1 LPTESRDRV
10 CDVKTDRTPRRRWI
24 SWTLLGLV
32 AYAVF
37 LVVLLPAGLVWEQ
50 ARDRGMVPHGVTA
63 QGVTGTLWRGSVA
76 SLTLPNNMVVSEMT
90 WTFRPAVL
98 LTGRLGW
105 SISARPPD
113 GHVQG
118 RVAVGAGGVSVSGAR
133 ADLDAA
139 SAAAPFLVLPI
150 VIEGRLAL
158 DLEHLALGRDG
169 QVRAASGVLGWLDAG
184 AGLPEAVPL
193 GDLRGEL
200 ATGEGGA
207 LRLVVRDQGGPLIA
221 EGTVEV
227 GPGGRYRIDGVAGS
241 RAGAD
246 PRLAQALRM
255 MGNPG
260 PDGRTPI
267 RLSGAM

>member
-1 LPTESRDRV
+1 M
-10 CDVKTDRTPRRRWI
+10 KTGRSPRRRWI
-24 SWTLLGLV
+24 SWALLGLF

-50 ARDRGMVPHGVTA
+50 IRDRGMVPPGVSA
-63 QGVTGTLWRGSVA
+63 QAVAGTLWTGSMA
-76 SLTLPNNMVVSEMT
+76 RLTLPNNMVLSEVT
-90 WTFRPAVL
+90 WAFRPGAL

-105 SISARPPD
+105 SLSARPPN

-118 RVAVGAGGVSVSGAR
+118 QVAVGAGGLSVSGTR

-139 SAAAPFLVLPI
+139 STAAPFLVLPI

-158 DLEHLALGRDG
+158 DLQHLALARDG
-169 QVRAASGVLGWLDAG
+169 QVRAARGVLGWLDAG
-184 AGLPEAVPL
+184 AGMPEAVPL
-193 GDLRGEL
+193 GDLRAEL
-200 ATGEGGA
+200 AAGEDGA

-221 EGTVEV
+221 EGTVELA
-227 GPGGRYRIDGVAGS
+227 PGGRYRVDGVAGS
-241 RAGAD
+241 RGGAD

-255 MGNPG
+255 LGNPG

-267 RLSGAM
+267 RLSGGM

>member
-1 LPTESRDRV
+1 MF
-10 CDVKTDRTPRRRWI
+10 
-24 SWTLLGLV
+24 

-50 ARDRGMVPHGVTA
+50 VRDRGMVPAGVA
-63 QGVTGTLWRGSVA
+63 VQGVTGTLWTGSAVA
-76 SLTLPNNMVVSEMT
+76 VTLPNNLVLSEVT
-90 WTFRPAVL
+90 WAFRPGAL
-98 LTGRLGW
+98 FTGRLGW
-105 SISARPPD
+105 SLSAQPPG
-113 GHVQG
+113 GHLQG
-118 RVAVGAGGVSVSGAR
+118 RVAVGAGGVSVSGTR

-139 SAAAPFLVLPI
+139 STAAPFLVLPI
-150 VIEGRLAL
+150 VLEGRLAL

-193 GDLRGEL
+193 GDLRAEL
-200 ATGEGGA
+200 ATGEEGA

-246 PRLAQALRM
+246 PRLAQALQM
-255 MGNPG
+255 LGNPG

-267 RLSGAM
+267 RLSGAL